1 MKRNA
6 SVEYEVKPE
15 VSTTG
20 EDTRLDEGEHLQ
32 EIQLEEEASQQ
43 TEVASEQA
51 QAKPSFLKRHRWLSI
66 VVAAIALAGGAQVG
80 WRWLQFQRTHASTD
94 NAQIEGHISPVA
106 PKISATVQKVLVK
119 DGDYVQA
126 GQPLIALEDQDLN
139 LKVKQAEAD
148 LESAKAQ
155 LKSASDTEPLT
166 SNTNAT
172 QVQQAQSNLDAKQAG
187 INAAQT
193 SVQQAEAGVSAAQAQ
208 IQQAKAG
215 VKAAQAQV
223 QQAEAGVSAA
233 RAKVAQAQA
242 DVNKTQPDF
251 LRYQSLYNQGAV
263 TAQQRDTAEAAYK
276 NAQANLEVATEGVKQ
291 AESQLNNAQAQLGQA
306 QAQVNNDQAQLGQAQ
321 AQVNNAKAQLQKTQA
336 EAEASKGQLAETKA
350 SGQKV
355 VVQQDQTKISQAQ
368 VDQAA
373 ASLAL
378 ARQQLDYTVIKAP
391 VSGYVGQ
398 LTAQVGQKVQ
408 PGQPLLSVVPLQSEQ
423 IYVMANFKEK
433 ELQGLRVG
441 ESAQVRADAYPGEV
455 FRATVAGIS
464 PATGAKFALLPPDNA
479 TGNFN
484 KVQQWVPVRL
494 AFVPNADPQHRLRAG
509 LSVSVT
515 VNTAT
520 VKEH

>member
-15 VSTTG
+15 GSTTN

-43 TEVASEQA
+43 AEVASEQA

-291 AESQLNNAQAQLGQA
+291 AESQLNNAQAQL
-306 QAQVNNDQAQLGQAQ
+306 
-321 AQVNNAKAQLQKTQA
+321 QKTQA

-355 VVQQDQTKISQAQ
+355 VVQQDQTKISQAP
-368 VDQAA
+368 VYQAA

-433 ELQGLRVG
+433 ELKGLRVG

-520 VKEH
+520 VK